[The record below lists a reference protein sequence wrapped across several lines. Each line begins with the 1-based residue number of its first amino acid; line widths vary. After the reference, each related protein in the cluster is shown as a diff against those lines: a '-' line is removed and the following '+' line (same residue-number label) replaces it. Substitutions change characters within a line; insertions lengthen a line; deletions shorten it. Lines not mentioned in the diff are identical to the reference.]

1 MEPDR
6 AQVAEEDTIWRLIAV
21 VETELNVD
29 VQLVSGASAP
39 SVSPGGQLL
48 PIRDSSGR
56 TQGWMRV
63 IPRCG
68 RAMADDG
75 RLLGVVSK
83 VLDSAAHRP
92 PDRRAG
98 AQRISDILAREDIR
112 IVYQPIFDLVTGAA
126 VGYEALSRF
135 PSPPGRPPDQWFAE
149 AATVG
154 LGVEL
159 EVLAVCRALRALSNL
174 PEDVYV
180 SVNVSPAA
188 VSSEQLARVLAD
200 APAQR
205 VVLEITEHDEV
216 DDYEHI
222 NEAVARLRRRGAR
235 LAVDDTGSGFAS
247 MRHVLRLAPDIVKL
261 DATLTHGID
270 SDSVMRAL
278 GYSLKSFAAAIG
290 AEVIAEGIET
300 EREVDALRF
309 LGVALGQGFHLQRPG
324 PLEAAPQLAVSPTSV
339 G

>member
-6 AQVAEEDTIWRLIAV
+6 AQPTANETVWQLIAA

-29 VQLVSGASAP
+29 LQLVPAASAP
-39 SVSPGGQLL
+39 SVPPGGRLL
-48 PIRDSSGR
+48 PLADTRGR
-56 TQGWMRV
+56 QRGWVRV

-68 RAMADDG
+68 GALSDD
-75 RLLGVVSK
+75 RLLRVVSE
-83 VLDSAAHRP
+83 VLGGAGKPGAGTG
-92 PDRRAG
+92 AG
-98 AQRISDILAREDIR
+98 ADRISDVLAREDVR
-112 IVYQPIFDLVTGAA
+112 IVYQPIFDLASGRA

-149 AATVG
+149 AAAVG
-154 LGVEL
+154 LGVPL
-159 EVLAVCRALRALSNL
+159 EVLAVRHALHALTRL
-174 PEDVYV
+174 PDEVYV

-188 VSSEQLARVLAD
+188 AASEELARVLAD
-200 APAQR
+200 LPVHR
-205 VVLEITEHDEV
+205 VVLEVTEHAEV
-216 DDYEHI
+216 DDYEVL
-222 NEAVARLRRRGAR
+222 NAAVARLRRRGAR

-261 DATLTHGID
+261 DTTLTHGID
-270 SDSVMRAL
+270 SDSVLRAL
-278 GYSLKSFAAAIG
+278 GFSLKSFASAID

-309 LGVALGQGFHLQRPG
+309 LGVTLGQGFHLQRPG
-324 PLEAAPQLAVSPTSV
+324 PLEPVAQRMISPTTV